1 MKVLHVLEA
10 IGGGTARHLVDL
22 VEHRG
27 DIDTVVAVPA
37 HRSREITDSTA
48 VPIMRAFGADVRII
62 DMRRSKVSPVNVLAV
77 HRLRRLIAEVRPD
90 IVHLHSSVAGALG
103 RVAAAGSDAAVVW
116 TPNGLI
122 TSRGVVAVERQLA
135 RVTDAVIAVSPSE
148 RDLAVELQTSHAD
161 RTVVVPNGVDARIE
175 PSDEPDLRRMLNIPA
190 NAPLVGSIARLTP
203 QKDIGTFVRA
213 CRQVARRHPSTH
225 FVLIG
230 DGPLGNQVD
239 ELTVGWSH
247 FHRVPF
253 IHEARRIV
261 NQFDVF
267 TLTSRYEGAP
277 YAPLEAMA
285 ARVPV
290 VLTRVT
296 GNCDEIIDG
305 ESGFLVE
312 RGDAPAVAKR
322 IGELLDSPVLAER
335 IAQVGAARVRSHFDV
350 RRQVAETRRVYEAVL
365 AGTVADL
372 TTGAADLPRPA
383 FGHEPAGR
391 RRTSER
397 RLASERRAGGR
408 SA

>member
-1 MKVLHVLEA
+1 MRVLHVLEA

-27 DIDTVVAVPA
+27 AIDTVVAVPA
-37 HRSREITDSTA
+37 HRSSREMSDPAA
-48 VPIMRAFGADVRII
+48 VPIMRAAGADVRIV
-62 DMRRSKVSPVNVLAV
+62 DMRRSKVSPVNALAV
-77 HRLRRLIAEVRPD
+77 RRLRGLIREVRPD

-103 RVAAAGSDAAVVW
+103 RVASLGSGAAVVW
-116 TPNGLI
+116 TPNGVL
-122 TSRGVVAVERQLA
+122 TSPGVVAIERQLA
-135 RVTDAVIAVSPSE
+135 RLTAATIAVSPSE
-148 RDLAVELQTSHAD
+148 RQLLVELGTAAED

-190 NAPLVGSIARLTP
+190 NAPIVGSIARLTP
-203 QKDIGTFVRA
+203 QKDVGTFVRA
-213 CRQVARRHPSTH
+213 CRLIVRQRPSTH

-230 DGPLGNQVD
+230 DGPLGEQLD

-261 NQFDVF
+261 NQLDVF
-267 TLTSRYEGAP
+267 VLTSRYEGAP

-290 VLTRVT
+290 VLTRVV
-296 GNCDEIIDG
+296 GNRDEIIDG

-312 RGDAPAVAKR
+312 KGDASAVALR
-322 IGELLDSPVLAER
+322 VCELLDSPALAER
-335 IAQVGAARVRSHFDV
+335 IAQAGAARVRSHFDV
-350 RRQVAETRRVYEAVL
+350 RRQVAETHRVYEAVL
-365 AGTVADL
+365 EGAVASLATPDV
-372 TTGAADLPRPA
+372 DLPRPA
-383 FGHEPAGR
+383 FGHEPAQIR
-391 RRTSER
+391 RGGER
-397 RLASERRAGGR
+397 RLAERRAGR